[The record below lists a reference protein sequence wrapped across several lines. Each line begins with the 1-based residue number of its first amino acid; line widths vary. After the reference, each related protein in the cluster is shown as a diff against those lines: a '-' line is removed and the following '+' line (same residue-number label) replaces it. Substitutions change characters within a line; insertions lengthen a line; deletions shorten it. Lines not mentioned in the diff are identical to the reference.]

1 MGYSDEKLEVK
12 WEDSLKLFHIY
23 SKKYDNKKLKVR
35 TEVQE
40 YLNKTLEEVFM
51 DKLKDNS
58 ENTFL

>member
-1 MGYSDEKLEVK
+1 VK

-23 SKKYDNKKLKVR
+23 LKKYDNKKLKVR